1 MTVRSAVRNSLD
13 RSHYPAYILGMPK
26 SNTLSRIPALAIAL
40 AGAIHLGLTPQHFAH
55 APAHGIFFA
64 AAGIAELAW
73 AALFLRRPTK
83 QVYYAGLA
91 LAGGLVALWAL
102 TRVLPAP
109 FHGTAEPIDLG
120 GIVCKISELAGL
132 GALLMIAAQGGIA
145 GLGRQ
150 SLSRLAA
157 TAFLLSAA
165 AGAAGYG
172 LSFAAEPLFP
182 SLAGEAHSE
191 DEHHE
196 DGHEHE
202 HEEGE
207 EHEH

>member
-1 MTVRSAVRNSLD
+1 LFLLD
-13 RSHYPAYILGMPK
+13 KNHHPAYILGMPNSK
-26 SNTLSRIPALAIAL
+26 PSARIPALAIAL
-40 AGAIHLGLTPQHFAH
+40 AGAVHLVLAPQHFAH
-55 APAHGIFFA
+55 APAHGLFFA
-64 AAGIAELAW
+64 AAGAAEIAW
-73 AALFLRRPTK
+73 AILFLNRPTK

-91 LAGGLVALWAL
+91 LAGGLVALWAI

-120 GIVCKISELAGL
+120 GIVCKISELVGL

-145 GLGRQ
+145 GIRRQ
-150 SLSRLAA
+150 AIGRLAGMA
-157 TAFLLSAA
+157 VLLAAA
-165 AGAAGYG
+165 AGGLGYG
-172 LSFAAEPLFP
+172 LGFAAEPLFP
-182 SLAGEAHSE
+182 SLAGDAHSE

-207 EHEH
+207 EHDHSE